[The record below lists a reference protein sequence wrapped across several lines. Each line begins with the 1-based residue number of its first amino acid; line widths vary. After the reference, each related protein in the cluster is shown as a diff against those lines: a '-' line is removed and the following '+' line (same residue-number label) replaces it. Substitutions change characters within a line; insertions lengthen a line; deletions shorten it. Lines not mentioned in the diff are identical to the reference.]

1 MATTGN
7 LAPNCVGPTAETCS
21 LGMRGYLW
29 GFYIV
34 LGVPLYALFFSRV
47 VGLIIST
54 AMDIRERK
62 ILIKP
67 ITDSEYYFAASFQD
81 NFTRV
86 QKFREGTYRDM
97 VRLSL

>member
-7 LAPNCVGPTAETCS
+7 IAPNCDGANEEACS

-34 LGVPLYALFFSRV
+34 FGVPLYALFFSRV
-47 VGLIIST
+47 VGLIISS
-54 AMDIRERK
+54 AMDIREKK
-62 ILIKP
+62 ILLKP
-67 ITDSEYYFAASFQD
+67 ITHSEYYFAASFKD

-86 QKFREGTYRDM
+86 QKFSDGCYRDM
-97 VRLSL
+97 V